1 MLNCRPTSS
10 VNKSKIMPS
19 INIPFSNPINIS
31 VQVGDTVY
39 AVPLI
44 FAGSGGIDDFRKQDL
59 SQALEIG
66 WIWQIHNQ
74 EGLDPSVLPSLD
86 VIQTGSNTPGTGWFI
101 MFSKNK
107 AVNTSGILG
116 YYAEA
121 TFKNYS
127 LKDIE
132 LFSVGAGIAISS
144 N

>member
-1 MLNCRPTSS
+1 MA
-10 VNKSKIMPS
+10 S
-19 INIPFSNPINIS
+19 INLPFNDPINIS
-31 VQVGDTVY
+31 VQVGDMVY
-39 AVPLI
+39 SVPTSQ
-44 FAGSGGIDDFRKQDL
+44 AGAAANSFRKESL

-66 WIWQIHNQ
+66 WIWRINNQ
-74 EGLDPSVLPSLD
+74 EGLDPGIQPSLD
-86 VIQTGSNTPGTGWFI
+86 VMMTSGNAPGIQDFI

-107 AVNTSGILG
+107 AANTSGIKG

-127 LKDIE
+127 LRDIE

>member
-1 MLNCRPTSS
+1 MA
-10 VNKSKIMPS
+10 S
-19 INIPFSNPINIS
+19 INLPFIDPINIS
-31 VQVGDTVY
+31 VQVGDMVYSVPTVQ
-39 AVPLI
+39 
-44 FAGSGGIDDFRKQDL
+44 AGAAANSFRKESL

-66 WIWQIHNQ
+66 WIWRINNQ
-74 EGLDPSVLPSLD
+74 EGLDPGIQPSLD
-86 VIQTGSNTPGTGWFI
+86 VMMTSGNAPGIQDFI

-107 AVNTSGILG
+107 AANTSGIKG

-127 LKDIE
+127 LRDIE